1 MRIRRSGNNKVI
13 AGIARG
19 LSDRFDIDANVFR
32 VLFVVLAFVWG
43 LGAAVYLGMWVFVP
57 RAKGDDQNE
66 QLRARADVSHS
77 RRLSVALLVAV
88 VVLVVMIALFLVG
101 RSVGHVGPG
110 LALLWLVYLI
120 ALAVVALRTPARRI
134 TIRRFFAVVFLS
146 GLSVAVLALG
156 AFFGFLASTG
166 VPMSGGNG
174 LHSWQPTSL
183 ATTQHHYKTEFGS
196 TILDLSA
203 VRFPSSGYDITASTA
218 VGTLRVI
225 VPSDTVVNIST
236 HVGIGRVDYGFDSS
250 ASDLAAAFARSQ
262 LSIADAPDAPR
273 LNLVAIVGVG
283 HIVITRSTA
292 HP

>member
-1 MRIRRSGNNKVI
+1 
-13 AGIARG
+13 
-19 LSDRFDIDANVFR
+19 
-32 VLFVVLAFVWG
+32 
-43 LGAAVYLGMWVFVP
+43 MWVFVP